1 MASILKVDELQ
12 GKTTAGDITI
22 TSTGGAATF
31 ILNDCLPA
39 CWSRINHDTATINDS
54 VGVSSFTDTTT
65 GQGQVFFTNS
75 MVGATSYATAVDSQN
90 ELANNDACNY
100 TLAEATA
107 SYKYYTIENNGFRDK
122 GNVST
127 FVIGE
132 IA

>member
-1 MASILKVDELQ
+1 MSEIKVDTLT
-12 GKTTAGDITI
+12 GKTIAGNITI

-31 ILNDCLPA
+31 TLNNCLPA
-39 CWSRINHDTATINDS
+39 CWARINHDIATISDS

-65 GQGQVFFTNS
+65 GQGQVFFTNN
-75 MVGATSYATAVDSQN
+75 MVSSTSYATAVDSQN
-90 ELANNDACNY
+90 ELANNDVCNY

-107 SYKYYTIENNGFRDK
+107 SYQYYTIENNGFRDK

>member
-1 MASILKVDELQ
+1 MASILKVDQLQ
-12 GKTTAGDITI
+12 GIATAGNITI

-31 ILNDCLPA
+31 TLNNCLPA
-39 CWSRINHDTATINDS
+39 CWARINHDTATVNDS

-65 GQGQVFFTNS
+65 GQGQVFFTNN
-75 MVGATSYATAVDSQN
+75 MVSTLSYATAIDSQN
-90 ELANNDACNY
+90 ELANNDVCNY

-107 SYKYYTIENNGFRDK
+107 SYKYYTIENNAFRDK

>member
-1 MASILKVDELQ
+1 MSEIKVDTLT
-12 GKTTAGDITI
+12 GKTSAGDITI

-31 ILNDCLPA
+31 TLNDCLPA
-39 CWSRINHDTATINDS
+39 CWARINHDTSTIDDS

-90 ELANNDACNY
+90 ELANTDVCNY